1 MKLVKR
7 VTRLPGLR
15 TRYAYPIFL
24 DIVAI
29 QLRYSPMIIDEA
41 ALLSVPIGLNVSITI
56 VALNSSPTTHIRC
69 RGLLF
74 RFHRMSLIFH
84 RRSRTIPLLV

>member
-7 VTRLPGLR
+7 VARLPGLR

-29 QLRYSPMIIDEA
+29 QLRYSPMIA
-41 ALLSVPIGLNVSITI
+41 PLSVPIGLNVSITI

-74 RFHRMSLIFH
+74 RFHLMSLIFH
-84 RRSRTIPLLV
+84 RRSHTMPLLV